1 MVSTRK
7 GDTDMIEMTQ
17 YRDRQIEQQGHVA
30 ALQAQVAAM
39 SNNVATMRLIANK
52 LTDENSA
59 LAEALGQSTAARGKQ
74 ADTIA
79 RLERENADLR
89 RQVEALQ
96 GARRVALMLTD
107 RDPWGDGCGYDVGQ
121 LAVMELRGAG

>member
-1 MVSTRK
+1 MNADLIIHRL
-7 GDTDMIEMTQ
+7 TQ
-17 YRDRQIEQQGHVA
+17 
-30 ALQAQVAAM
+30 
-39 SNNVATMRLIANK
+39 
-52 LTDENSA
+52 ENSA

>member
-1 MVSTRK
+1 MKQVAHYK
-7 GDTDMIEMTQ
+7 MT
-17 YRDRQIEQQGHVA
+17 EQELRGQVE

-39 SNNVATMRLIANK
+39 GHNVANTRLIANK
-52 LTDENSA
+52 LTEENGA

-89 RQVEALQ
+89 KQLDALQ
-96 GARRVALMLTD
+96 GCRRVLLTLTD
-107 RDPWGDGCGYDVGQ
+107 RDPWGDGCPIYDAGDVT
-121 LAVMELRGAG
+121 VMQLRGAG

>member
-1 MVSTRK
+1 MNADLIIHRL
-7 GDTDMIEMTQ
+7 TQ
-17 YRDRQIEQQGHVA
+17 
-30 ALQAQVAAM
+30 
-39 SNNVATMRLIANK
+39 
-52 LTDENSA
+52 ENSA

-107 RDPWGDGCGYDVGQ
+107 RDPWGDGYGYDVGQ

>member
-1 MVSTRK
+1 MNQ
-7 GDTDMIEMTQ
+7 D
-17 YRDRQIEQQGHVA
+17 
-30 ALQAQVAAM
+30 
-39 SNNVATMRLIANK
+39 LIIHR

-96 GARRVALMLTD
+96 GCRRVLLTLTD
-107 RDPWGDGCGYDVGQ
+107 RDPWGDGCAYHDGYEVGE
-121 LAVMELRGAG
+121 LAVMQLRGAG